1 MTWVQ
6 FFLHSNEKLIIV
18 KLFYIKIFF
27 SSKSDSCKTL
37 VNPSCPVLPHHL
49 VYLCALC
56 IRLVSGT
63 QPGSCSERIGRVTPA
78 TVLLLQFTQTEASAR
93 PRSFIGYR
101 RYLSHDFRLPLL
113 LFFLATQENTFTR
126 FTHWAW
132 HKTQSLHPW
141 FFFFV
146 FFFHFYNRCLAHFCT
161 QVLLSVKGKGPS
173 V

>member
-1 MTWVQ
+1 M
-6 FFLHSNEKLIIV
+6 
-18 KLFYIKIFF
+18 FYIKIFF

-113 LFFLATQENTFTR
+113 LFFPCHIGKHVHTLHSLSMTQDPVT
-126 FTHWAW
+126 A
-132 HKTQSLHPW
+132 SL
-141 FFFFV
+141 V
-146 FFFHFYNRCLAHFCT
+146 FFFPLLQPLPCSFLHSSSSFC
-161 QVLLSVKGKGPS
+161 
-173 V
+173 